1 MYSIILK
8 GVQSLCDNK
17 KGIEVYDIFVQITS
31 GYISKQFKEFNDLD
45 AKVLLS
51 IFFNPII

>member
-1 MYSIILK
+1 MYSIILQ